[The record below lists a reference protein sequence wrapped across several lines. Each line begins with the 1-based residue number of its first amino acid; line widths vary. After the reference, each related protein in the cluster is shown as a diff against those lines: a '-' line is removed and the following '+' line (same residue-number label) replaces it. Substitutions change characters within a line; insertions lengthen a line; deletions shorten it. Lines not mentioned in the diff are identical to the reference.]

1 MKIRTDYVTNSSSSS
16 FIIAYRTL
24 PELDAETLA
33 KYPFLRNYGQLM
45 EKALF
50 SSSDDGETSYGEV
63 YETKEQWDER
73 MMDWFCVDE
82 DETLEEVLE
91 EDGATEFYNEVLHY
105 LENGF
110 KILDKSV
117 GYGDTYCYNMI
128 NALAEDKENFIIIVG
143 DD

>member
-16 FIIAYRTL
+16 FIIAYRAL
-24 PELDAETLA
+24 PELDAETLT
-33 KYPFLRNYGQLM
+33 KYPFLRNYGQLI

-50 SSSDDGETSYGEV
+50 CSDYHDTSYGEV

-73 MMDWFCVDE
+73 MMDWCCVQE
-82 DETLEEVLE
+82 DEKLEDVIK
-91 EDGATEFYNEVLHY
+91 EDGCLEMYNTVLRY
-105 LENGF
+105 LKNGF

-117 GYGDTYCYNMI
+117 GYGDEYCYNMI
-128 NALAEDKENFIIIVG
+128 NALAEDKENFVILYG